1 MLNFE
6 YCVPTK
12 VVFGRDTESRCGEL
26 VRECGGTH
34 VLVIYGGGSA
44 VRSGLLDRCTDSLKA
59 AGIPYELLGGV
70 QPNPRL
76 SKVREGTDIAKASG
90 VDFLLGIGGG
100 SVIDTAKA
108 VGYALANP
116 EADVWDLFI
125 GKAKPHACAP
135 VGAVLTIAA
144 AGSETSNSCVITNE
158 DGWFKK
164 GLNTEYSRPRFAIMN
179 PALTCTLPPYQTA
192 SGGVDIMMHTM
203 ERYFSNTEHT
213 ELLDR
218 MSEGLLKTVMANI
231 KKALAD
237 PNDYDARAELMWAG
251 SLSHNNLMG
260 VGKQQEWASHKIEHE
275 LGGMFD
281 VAHGAGLAAVW
292 GSWARYVMHVN
303 VPRFARFAVEVMGC
317 EMNYAHPEETALAG
331 ISAFES
337 FCRSVG
343 MPANLRELGLGDI
356 TAEQMHEMA
365 EKCTGHDTLVIGGLV
380 RLYAADIEKIYA
392 AAKEA

>member
-1 MLNFE
+1 MNSFTFS
-6 YCVPTK
+6 YPTK
-12 VVFGRDTESRCGEL
+12 VYFGEGSAAQAFRTELRKKGK
-26 VRECGGTH
+26 T
-34 VLVIYGGGSA
+34 VLLAYGGGSVKKNGVYDEVKA
-44 VRSGLLDRCTDSLKA
+44 LLKQADKTIIDFSG
-59 AGIPYELLGGV
+59 IM
-70 QPNPRL
+70 PNPTYA
-76 SKVREGTDIAKASG
+76 KVQEGAAIAREQH
-90 VDFLLGIGGG
+90 VDFILAVGGG

-108 VGYALANP
+108 IGYALANP
-116 EADVWDLFI
+116 EFDIWDLFM
-125 GKAKPHACAP
+125 GKATAKACAP
-135 VGAVLTIAA
+135 VGAVLTISA

-158 DGWFKK
+158 DGWLKK
-164 GLNTEYSRPRFAIMN
+164 GVNYECSRPRFAIMN

-218 MSEGLLKTVMANI
+218 MSEGLLKTVMANT
-231 KKALAD
+231 KKALAE

-260 VGKQQEWASHKIEHE
+260 VGKVQDWATHKIEHE

-292 GSWARYVMHVN
+292 GSWARYVMHAN
-303 VPRFARFAVEVMGC
+303 LPRFTRFAVEVMGC
-317 EMNYAHPEETALAG
+317 EMNYANPEETALAG
-331 ISAFES
+331 VATFES

-343 MPANLRELGLGDI
+343 MPSNLRELGLGDI
-356 TAEQMHEMA
+356 TGAQMHEMA
-365 EKCTGHDTLVIGGLV
+365 VKCTQNDTLRIGGLV

-392 AAKEA
+392 AAK